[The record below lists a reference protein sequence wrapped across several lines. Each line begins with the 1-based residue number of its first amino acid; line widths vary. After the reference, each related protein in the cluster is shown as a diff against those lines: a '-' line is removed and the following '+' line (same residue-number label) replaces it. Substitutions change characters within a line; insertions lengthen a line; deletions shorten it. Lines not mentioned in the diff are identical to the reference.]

1 MIAHLQK
8 MSYNVQNKEYWKYS
22 TVKQISLCQSTNFFF
37 HMKAIGDL
45 APLLGKVPEIV
56 KLSMN
61 LMQKIVKTLLCWL
74 LLFELHTKSIVD
86 KDNVFIKQIRYDIG
100 WLFIFIIIL
109 FGSDLFIISHLA
121 IIISLLLLCKF
132 PVGVGSFI

>member
-1 MIAHLQK
+1 
-8 MSYNVQNKEYWKYS
+8 
-22 TVKQISLCQSTNFFF
+22 
-37 HMKAIGDL
+37 MKAIGDL